1 MGATGIVEAGLV
13 VAEVLYPAIVD
24 PYGFNP
30 GGHRLFGSFLGIL
43 IGHRSWL

>member
-1 MGATGIVEAGLV
+1 MGMAGGVKTGLV

-30 GGHRLFGSFLGIL
+30 GGHRLFGSFRGIL
-43 IGHRSWL
+43 IGHRSWR